1 MSRKWIPVLVASTL
15 AVNLLGTPPAA
26 GAATSPDGGG
36 RAIAGGTPAV
46 RQSAV
51 SALASPPAGYTIQG
65 IDVSSHD
72 HNLGPINW
80 AGVVAEGNKFVYIK
94 ATEGNDYLN
103 PFFNG
108 DYTAAKAAGLFVGA
122 YHFARPDG
130 RDPVGEANYFIDNM
144 RWAKDSRTL
153 VPMLDF
159 EWPYWA
165 GAPTCYG
172 LTPAELTNWV
182 RVFTDQVKARIGRPM
197 MIYTNTNFWN
207 PCTNSDA
214 SFGGLL
220 LDIAGYTTTRPPL
233 PAGWATET
241 IWQYAPGDPSQPGNY
256 SKNVL
261 KGDYASLTRLTSP
274 EVSIAPPGPRMP
286 RRPIAPKL
294 R

>member
-1 MSRKWIPVLVASTL
+1 MLVSSVL
-15 AVNLLGTPPAA
+15 AVGLLSTPQAA
-26 GAATSPDGGG
+26 SAATPPDGGG
-36 RAIAGGTPAV
+36 RANAGAMPGV
-46 RQSAV
+46 RKIPV
-51 SALASPPAGYTIQG
+51 SALAAPPAGYTISG
-65 IDVSSHD
+65 IDVSSND

-80 AGVVAEGNKFVYIK
+80 SAVAAEGNKFAYIK

-103 PFFNG
+103 PYFKG
-108 DYTAAKAAGLFVGA
+108 DFAAAKAAGLFVGA

-130 RDPVGEANYFIDNM
+130 RDPVGEANYFINNM
-144 RWAKDSRTL
+144 QWAKDSRTL

-172 LTPAELTNWV
+172 LTPTELTNWV
-182 RVFTDQVKARIGRPM
+182 RVFTNQVKARIGRPM

-207 PCTNSDA
+207 PCTNNDA

-220 LDIAGYTTTRPPL
+220 LDIAGYTSTRPPL
-233 PAGWATET
+233 PAGWTRET

-256 SKNVL
+256 SKNVFN
-261 KGDYASLTRLTSP
+261 GDYASLTRLTSP
-274 EVSIAPPGPRMP
+274 EVSVAPPGPRQF
-286 RRPIAPKL
+286 RTPITPNS